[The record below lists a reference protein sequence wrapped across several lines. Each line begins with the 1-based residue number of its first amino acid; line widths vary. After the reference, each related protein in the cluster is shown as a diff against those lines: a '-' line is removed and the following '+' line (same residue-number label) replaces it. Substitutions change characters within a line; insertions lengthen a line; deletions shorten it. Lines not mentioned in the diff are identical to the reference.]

1 MTNTE
6 FRQYLERRRDAVVK
20 DFLGKYPADA
30 VKQIDTMLKI
40 VALGGQSARRVR
52 RDYERRLAKRGIDIN
67 AL

>member
-20 DFLGKYPADA
+20 DPGKYPADA
-30 VKQIDTMLKI
+30 EKQIVTMLKI